1 MSNQSARIVE
11 LGPDSQPE
19 AVALLG
25 RAFVGDPL
33 MRYLLGDQGG
43 YGKRLR
49 AVFRYQC
56 ELQRLMGWPLLGLV
70 PRTRLAG
77 VVGVAMP
84 EQPNELA
91 GLARLETELSAALG
105 ELAQRRLD
113 RYAEHTSAHFP
124 AEPLLYVRMIGVRP
138 ESQGRGY
145 AHMLLDEV
153 QRRSEAHPRST
164 GVALDTENAENVEIY
179 KRLGY
184 QVVGRAQVDRI
195 HVWCMFRPD
204 R

>member
-1 MSNQSARIVE
+1 MNDQSAKIIDLDRGR
-11 LGPDSQPE
+11 LPE
-19 AVALLG
+19 AVALLA
-25 RAFVGDPL
+25 RAFASDPL
-33 MRYLLGDQGG
+33 MRYLLGEQGR
-43 YGKRLR
+43 YGERLR

-56 ELQRLMGWPLLGLV
+56 ELQLLMSWPLLGLI

-77 VVGVAMP
+77 VVGVALP
-84 EQPNELA
+84 EQPDELT
-91 GLARLETELSAALG
+91 GLARLEAELAAALG
-105 ELAQRRLD
+105 KPAQQRLD
-113 RYAEHTSAHFP
+113 RYAERTSAHFP

-145 AHMLLDEV
+145 ARLLLDEV
-153 QRRSEAHPRST
+153 QRRSAAHPRST

-184 QVVGRAQVDRI
+184 QVVGQVQIDRI